1 MALIHNGK
9 TPPFLPEPIRPGERK
24 WYYGSWVER
33 LSDDEEITSS
43 AWVVPTGM
51 TVIDSVENV
60 DCEDVSNG
68 GNQVGKC
75 NGVLIDNTLSS
86 GEYYIYNTITTSEGE
101 TEISGFYL
109 RARDFTTV

>member
-9 TPPFLPEPIRPGERK
+9 TPPFVPSPIRNGERK
-24 WYYGSWVER
+24 WYYGSWSRR

-43 AWVVPTGM
+43 SWSAPVGM
-51 TVIDSVENV
+51 TVIDTVENV
-60 DCEDVSNG
+60 SCEDELN
-68 GNQVGKC
+68 NDELVGKC
-75 NGVLIDNTLSS
+75 NGVLIDSTLSS
-86 GEYYIYNTITTSEGE
+86 GEHYIKNTITTSEGE